1 MRQVSRSKTSERGQ
15 EKAVV
20 ATRNHLGSPV
30 AIVTGASSGIGRAL
44 AVQLG
49 AAGYRLGLIARRRP
63 ELDATAVSIVSA
75 GGMAAAAV
83 AVADVG
89 DRRALRGAIESLT
102 DQLGPVDVM
111 VANAGFGAPTRLDPL
126 NTADVEETIRVNL
139 MGVIYSIEAV
149 LPTMLERHRG
159 HLLAVSSLA
168 AFKGLPG
175 ESAYCASKAA
185 VNAYMEGL
193 RILLR
198 TRGITVT
205 TICPGYVKT
214 AMTPMNS
221 ATPFLMTAE
230 AAAARIMR
238 VIAKGKGGVV
248 SFPLPMALLSAL
260 SARLPDAV
268 VASFMGG
275 LRNEPPESGPAS
287 AAEELAR

>member
-1 MRQVSRSKTSERGQ
+1 M
-15 EKAVV
+15 

-44 AVQLG
+44 AIQLG

-63 ELDATAVSIVSA
+63 ELDATAASIVSS
-75 GGMAAAAV
+75 GGTVAA

-89 DRRALRGAIESLT
+89 DRQALHSAFESLA
-102 DQLGPVDVM
+102 DQLGPIDVM

-126 NTADVEETIRVNL
+126 NTAEVEQTIRVNV

-149 LPTMLERHRG
+149 LPGMLKRQRG

-193 RILLR
+193 RISLR

-205 TICPGYVKT
+205 TICPGYVQT

-238 VIAKGKGGVV
+238 VIARRKGGVV
-248 SFPLPMALLSAL
+248 SFPLPMAFLSAL

-268 VASFMGG
+268 VASFMGE
-275 LRNEPPESGPAS
+275 LKIKPPVSGPPT